1 MEKLDQTDLK
11 LLKLLQEDSNLTTK
25 ELAQRVNLS
34 PTPVFE
40 RVKQLEREGFI
51 KKYVAILDP
60 EKLSKGFIVFCNI
73 RLKQHSK
80 ENGHQFMEAI
90 MGIDEITECYNI
102 SGDYDF
108 MLKIYVPNMKY
119 YQDFVLN
126 KLGTVDSIGS
136 LQSIFVMGQIK
147 QTHSIPLGDVPV
159 K

>member
-11 LLKLLQEDSNLTTK
+11 LLKLLQEDSSLTTK

>member
-11 LLKLLQEDSNLTTK
+11 LLKLLQEDSSLTTK

-136 LQSIFVMGQIK
+136 LQSIFVMGEIK
-147 QTHSIPLGDVPV
+147 QTHNIPLGDVPM

>member
-11 LLKLLQEDSNLTTK
+11 LLKLLQEDSSLTTK

-80 ENGHQFMEAI
+80 EYGHQFMEAI

-136 LQSIFVMGQIK
+136 LQSIFVMGEIK